1 MLMLVSLDLD
11 RIKNDGYVLPDCY
24 ISMITCEAKNK
35 YEALEQ
41 FRLRTGFSLNGE
53 YVKCREIT

>member
-1 MLMLVSLDLD
+1 
-11 RIKNDGYVLPDCY
+11 
-24 ISMITCEAKNK
+24 MITCEAKNK